1 MLLGSI
7 TLTAKSSKKNE
18 RRQVNEKV
26 YKLERVYRDCIKMTR
41 DKTRIYS
48 ILHDMHQALDDSDQ
62 TSSFHHEFRR
72 ERKPDLAEEES
83 VGLLNSDGRTERRRE
98 RRC

>member
-1 MLLGSI
+1 MIINIKKLLLRSI

-18 RRQVNEKV
+18 RRQVNEKF

-48 ILHDMHQALDDSDQ
+48 ILHDA
-62 TSSFHHEFRR
+62 
-72 ERKPDLAEEES
+72 PGA
-83 VGLLNSDGRTERRRE
+83 
-98 RRC
+98 